1 MSAAWEAIEA
11 HGRALSGRT
20 ILDLFAA
27 DAERAKRFT
36 FEAPH
41 LLIDFSK
48 EKFDARA
55 QALLADLARAM
66 DFTGWRE
73 KLFAGAAINTTE
85 NRAVLHTAL
94 RGPAPNEAIAR
105 EIAAVR
111 EKMTAFAAA
120 FRAGKIN
127 GATGKPLNAIV
138 HIGIGGSDLGPRV
151 LIDALKDFRAPG
163 LTLRFASN
171 VDGAD
176 IADAIEGLGPERT
189 LVAVVSKTFTTL
201 ETITNAETARAWL
214 RDRLGQADVSAHFL
228 AISAAPERA
237 IAWGVKRENVFPF
250 WDWVGGR
257 YSLWSAVSL
266 SVAACLHEGAF
277 DELLAGA
284 AEMDEHFRVA
294 PLDKNAPFIA
304 ACVHTWN
311 RNALGAH
318 SYSLAPYARRLDLL
332 PSFLQQMEM
341 ESNGKSVTRDGA
353 PLTRLAQEVTW
364 GSSGTNGQ
372 HSFFQLLQQGV
383 EKIPVEFVIVREGL
397 GGAPAHRLALLS
409 NALAQAEALMVGKSR
424 AAVEEE
430 MRKAGK
436 TDAEI
441 AALAA
446 HHTFSGDRPST
457 MIALDSLTP
466 KSLGALLAFYEH
478 RTFAQGVLMG
488 VNSFDQ
494 WGVELGKQL
503 AGSLS
508 GALSGAGAG
517 PRDPSTQ
524 AWIERLRS

>member
-1 MSAAWEAIEA
+1 VSWDAIEA
-11 HGRALSGRT
+11 HGRKLSGRA

-27 DAERAKRFT
+27 DADRAKRFT

-48 EKFDARA
+48 EKFDT
-55 QALLADLARAM
+55 QALTLLADHARAM
-66 DFTGWRE
+66 DFDGWRE
-73 KLFAGAAINTTE
+73 KLFAGEEVNSTE
-85 NRAVLHTAL
+85 HRAVLHTAL
-94 RGPAPNEAIAR
+94 RGTGPNDAIAN
-105 EIAAVR
+105 EVAAVR
-111 EKMTAFAAA
+111 KKMNMFAAD
-120 FRAGKIN
+120 FRTGKVK
-127 GATGKPLNAIV
+127 GATGKALNAIV

-151 LIDALKDFRAPG
+151 LIDALKDFREPG

-176 IADAIEGLGPERT
+176 IADAIEGLDPETT
-189 LVAVVSKTFTTL
+189 LIAVVSKTFTTL

-214 RDRLGQADVSAHFL
+214 RKALSREDVSAHFL
-228 AISAAPERA
+228 AISAAPQKA
-237 IAWGVKRENVFPF
+237 VAWGVAESQVFPF

-266 SVAACLHEGAF
+266 SVAACTREGAF
-277 DELLAGA
+277 DDLLAGA
-284 AEMDEHFRVA
+284 AEMDAHFKTARLERNV
-294 PLDKNAPFIA
+294 PFLA

-311 RNALGAH
+311 RVILGAH

-409 NALAQAEALMVGKSR
+409 NALAQAEALLNGKSR

-436 TDAEI
+436 SETEI
-441 AALAA
+441 AALAP
-446 HHTFSGDRPST
+446 HRTFSGDRPST
-457 MIALDSLTP
+457 IIALDSLTP

-478 RTFAQGVLMG
+478 RTFAQGVLMD

-508 GALSGAGAG
+508 GALTGADTGTH
-517 PRDPSTQ
+517 DPSTQ
-524 AWIERLRS
+524 AWIDRLRS